1 MSQNASFRI
10 SIRFACLPEI
20 NDSMKH
26 SVTSFFETQAKA
38 KNMLLSDHVLL
49 RANGR
54 LKLALY
60 NELATT
66 RFILLNGEKRS
77 EIEITFIVGLN

>member
-1 MSQNASFRI
+1 MSQNARFRI

-20 NDSMKH
+20 NDSKKH
-26 SVTSFFETQAKA
+26 SVTSSFETQVKA

-60 NELATT
+60 NELAIT
-66 RFILLNGEKRS
+66 RFILLNREKEAR
-77 EIEITFIVGLN
+77 LK